1 MLGALAS
8 GLDGIAVSPCDAAN
22 QVGFLNEVAAKCPL
36 LTHDSDAPESKRL
49 CFVGM
54 DNYKAGRAAGRLVK
68 ETLPQGGK
76 VMLFV
81 GRMEQLNSQQR
92 RQGIIDELMDRPVQS
107 LAKLTQ
113 DPLGK
118 EVKGAKYVVLD
129 TRTDGFDYP
138 KAKAN
143 AEDAMTRFPDL
154 ACMIGLW
161 AYNAPMCLEAAK
173 GMGKAGKIRIVSFD
187 EQDPTLQGIIDGN
200 IHGTVSQQPY
210 YYGYESVRILAK
222 LAAGDRSV
230 LPAGGFFE
238 VPIVEVRQANVQE
251 FWKNL
256 KKLQSGGA

>member
-1 MLGALAS
+1 MADLLGQAQEL
-8 GLDGIAVSPCDAAN
+8 GLVELLRAMDGET
-22 QVGFLNEVAAKCPL
+22 VG
-36 LTHDSDAPESKRL
+36 
-49 CFVGM
+49 G
-54 DNYKAGRAAGRLVK
+54 
-68 ETLPQGGK
+68 
-76 VMLFV
+76 
-81 GRMEQLNSQQR
+81 
-92 RQGIIDELMDRPVQS
+92 
-107 LAKLTQ
+107 
-113 DPLGK
+113 
-118 EVKGAKYVVLD
+118 
-129 TRTDGFDYP
+129 
-138 KAKAN
+138 
-143 AEDAMTRFPDL
+143 
-154 ACMIGLW
+154 
-161 AYNAPMCLEAAK
+161 AAK